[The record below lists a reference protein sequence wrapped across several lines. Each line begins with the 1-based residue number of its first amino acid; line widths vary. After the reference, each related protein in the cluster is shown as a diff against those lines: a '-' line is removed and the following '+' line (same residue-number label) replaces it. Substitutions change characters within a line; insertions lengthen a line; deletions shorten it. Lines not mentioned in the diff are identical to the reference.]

1 MKPARLLRK
10 TLAVSVAV
18 PLFLAWGGSVLAVE
32 SEPGPMYL
40 TDSHGASGVVHSF
53 LELSAVDRSYEKYW
67 RGALDW
73 LIAVAEKDDAGRMT
87 WRLSASAPEGHPNRQ
102 INLTAVCHITRM
114 FVAGY
119 ERSGDARYKAA
130 ALGSV
135 RMLTEVT
142 ALKWQTKL
150 GPACGWA
157 EGYRPND
164 KGSGVLAGHSHG
176 LGNFL
181 DTMLDAHRLQPDEK
195 LKEVLLGILANL
207 RTRGRSIAG
216 PNNMFVWPRVNKEKV
231 VETGYCYG
239 QAGVILPLLTLAERF
254 PDLKLSDGTT
264 ALAMANANLRYLIK
278 AARAQQGGF
287 VWPHMRHED
296 KSRNI
301 GYGSG
306 TGGIGWAFLRGAQVN
321 RKTDP
326 AFAAECM
333 KYARGAAQ
341 YAVDLVMS
349 LPETRTLTASGGDSG
364 FGVCG
369 GAGGSGLLL
378 MLLAQELGPSDAA
391 FTARLNATI
400 ARLGKILVASA
411 APVDGMLAWK
421 KDDRTVSVAL
431 DYGQTGPVLA
441 LAMSGKHLNND
452 EFIQAARHGADFIVK
467 HAVAEKDGYKFPLR
481 VSLTPGGHAQK
492 PANQP

>member
-1 MKPARLLRK
+1 MKLTRLLRK
-10 TLAVSVAV
+10 TLAVSLAV
-18 PLFLAWGGSVLAVE
+18 PLFLAWGGSALAVE

-73 LIAVAEKDDAGRMT
+73 LIAVAEKDDAGRMI
-87 WRLSASAPEGHPNRQ
+87 WRLSASAPEGHPNWQ

-114 FVAGY
+114 FIAGY

-164 KGSGVLAGHSHG
+164 KGSGVLAGYSHG
-176 LGNFL
+176 LGTFL
-181 DTMLDAHRLQPDEK
+181 DTMLDACRMQPDDK

-207 RTRGRSIAG
+207 RTRGRRIVG
-216 PNNMFVWPRVNKEKV
+216 PNDMFAWPKLSNEKV

-239 QAGVILPLLTLAERF
+239 QAGVILPLLTLTERF
-254 PDLKLSDGTT
+254 PNLKLSDGTT
-264 ALAMANANLRYLIK
+264 ALAMANANLRYLMK
-278 AARAQQGGF
+278 AARVQQGGF

-349 LPETRTLTASGGDSG
+349 QPETRSLTTPGGDEG

-369 GAGGSGLLL
+369 GASGGGFFL
-378 MLLAQELGPSDAA
+378 MLLAQEIGQADAG
-391 FTARLNATI
+391 FVGKLNACIERT
-400 ARLGKILVASA
+400 GKFLMTSA
-411 APVDGMLAWK
+411 TRVDSMLAWK
-421 KDDRTVSVAL
+421 KDDRTVSLAL
-431 DYGQTGPVLA
+431 DFGQTGPVLA
-441 LAMSGKHLNND
+441 LAIAGKYLKND
-452 EFIQAARHGADFIVK
+452 EFIQAARRGADFIVK

-481 VSLTPGGHAQK
+481 VSLTSPGRAQK
-492 PANQP
+492 PAHQP